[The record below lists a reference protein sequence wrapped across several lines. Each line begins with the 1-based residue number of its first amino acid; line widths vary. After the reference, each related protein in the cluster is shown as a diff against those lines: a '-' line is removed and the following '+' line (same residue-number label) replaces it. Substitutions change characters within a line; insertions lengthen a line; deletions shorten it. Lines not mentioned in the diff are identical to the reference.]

1 MTSFS
6 LQTCHVKSVT
16 QENLIH
22 NSYIVNYI
30 QKCSELCWRM
40 QITDPPLCLKFDVK
54 NGENLD
60 KTLYNAFT
68 KNGSRI
74 EYLVWPI
81 LFLHKS
87 GPLMAKG
94 VAQGTEH

>member
-6 LQTCHVKSVT
+6 LQICHVKSVT
-16 QENLIH
+16 QENLID
-22 NSYIVNYI
+22 NSYIVKYI

-60 KTLYNAFT
+60 KNLYNAFT

-74 EYLVWPI
+74 EYLVWPS

-87 GPLMAKG
+87 GPMMAKG
-94 VAQGTEH
+94 VAEGT

>member
-1 MTSFS
+1 M
-6 LQTCHVKSVT
+6 KSVK
-16 QENLIH
+16 QKKLIH
-22 NSYIVNYI
+22 NSYIVKYI
-30 QKCSELCWRM
+30 QKCAEICWRM
-40 QITDPPLCLKFDVK
+40 QITDPPMCLKFDVK
-54 NGENLD
+54 NVENLD

-68 KNGSRI
+68 KNGSII

-94 VAQGTEH
+94 VAQGT